1 MKLQSRSVR
10 NPRSP
15 YAKENGLGSA
25 RDSRG
30 LPGRPQRWVH
40 PLVAIRRRAKHPNA
54 GRTIRRRSTFARNP
68 DIESVAQAPSAHRS
82 PSIAGLHWSSFCL
95 KQSAPRSLGI
105 LEPIPLAT
113 MGLSEAPPRPPAGGN
128 VFRCAPQG
136 SAQTF
141 LHAAQVE
148 LASDFTRAC
157 IAIVTSWQADA
168 PDASSAIPQGKPR
181 GLAGQSC
188 NHSVSFGDRIGG
200 RRRWPRDD
208 GRNVGNEA
216 LSVVILCHSSAIGR
230 HARAEGR
237 VCPGARDYA
246 GSIVRYPFVVSVAP

>member
-95 KQSAPRSLGI
+95 KQFGSPKSWHSGADPPRHHGAFRSATTATRWRERVPLRAAGLGANTI
-105 LEPIPLAT
+105 ACRASGARQRLYSGMHRNCDFVASRCARREFSDSSGEAARLGRPELQSFGELRRELGADGDGRAT
-113 MGLSEAPPRPPAGGN
+113 MVGTSGTRRCLWLSFATAVPSAAMRVRKAG
-128 VFRCAPQG
+128 
-136 SAQTF
+136 
-141 LHAAQVE
+141 
-148 LASDFTRAC
+148 
-157 IAIVTSWQADA
+157 
-168 PDASSAIPQGKPR
+168 
-181 GLAGQSC
+181 
-188 NHSVSFGDRIGG
+188 SV
-200 RRRWPRDD
+200 
-208 GRNVGNEA
+208 
-216 LSVVILCHSSAIGR
+216 
-230 HARAEGR
+230 
-237 VCPGARDYA
+237 PGARDYA